1 VLPVVFALL
10 AAATNAVASVLQ
22 RKANLEEI
30 EAERTGVAALV
41 GLLRQ
46 PRWLTA
52 IAAMIFSFALQGAAL
67 SLGAVALVQP
77 LMALDLPM
85 TLLLASLFFHRRLGG
100 RTWGDIAVMTVGTG
114 VFLFALA
121 PAGGSPDAASGVEW
135 ALAAGATGL
144 VVALLAVA
152 GAASRGRRRA
162 ALLGV
167 AAGVCFALTAVFMS
181 AALAD
186 GLTAETFTRWQ
197 TYLVAVAGIAAL
209 VCLQEALRAGELV
222 VVQPGVTLSDPVI
235 AVVLGVFLFQESV
248 GSGPWIGAEV
258 LGMAAVVW
266 GAVRLSRSPALAD
279 DDEDPARSGDDPAGG
294 TGSGSAS
301 RPPAGR
307 HPGEQG

>member
-1 VLPVVFALL
+1 VRVLPVVFALL

-22 RKANLEEI
+22 RKANLKEI

-41 GLLRQ
+41 DLLRQ

-52 IAAMIFSFALQGAAL
+52 IAAMIVSFVLQGAAL
-67 SLGAVALVQP
+67 SSGAVALVQP

-85 TLLLASLFFHRRLGG
+85 TLLFASLAFHRRLGH
-100 RTWGDIAVMTVGTG
+100 RTWRGIAVMTAGTG

-121 PAGGSPDAASGVEW
+121 PAGGSPAEASGAEW
-135 ALAAGATGL
+135 ALAAGATAAVVGL
-144 VVALLAVA
+144 LGVA
-152 GAASRGRRRA
+152 GAGSRGRRRA
-162 ALLGV
+162 ALLGI
-167 AAGVCFALTAVFMS
+167 AAGACFALTAVFMS

-186 GLTAETFTRWQ
+186 GLSVETFGRWQ

-222 VVQPGVTLSDPVI
+222 AVQPGVTLSDPVI

-248 GSGPWIGAEV
+248 RSGPWVVAEV
-258 LGMAAVVW
+258 LGAAAVVW

-279 DDEDPARSGDDPAGG
+279 SEEDPAGA
-294 TGSGSAS
+294 TGSEEAS
-301 RPPAGR
+301 GPPAAGDR
-307 HPGEQG
+307 NASDQG